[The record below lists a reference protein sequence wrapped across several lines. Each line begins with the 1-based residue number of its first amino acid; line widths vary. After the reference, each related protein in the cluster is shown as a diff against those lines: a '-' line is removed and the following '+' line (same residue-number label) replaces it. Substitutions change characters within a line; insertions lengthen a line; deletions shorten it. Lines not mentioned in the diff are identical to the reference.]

1 MFAILLLALAL
12 QAPTDAQLEARTREV
27 ASVLRCPVCQG
38 LSIQDSPAELAV
50 EMKQVVRDQIKAGKS
65 NEEVKAYFVAKYGEW
80 ILLQPEARGFNLA
93 VYVMP
98 IVLLL
103 GGGGLVLFLARK
115 WSHGRHVV
123 PAVEDEG

>member
-1 MFAILLLALAL
+1 MIAILLIALAL
-12 QAPTDAQLEARTREV
+12 QAATDAELEARTRAV

-50 EMKQVVRDQIKAGKS
+50 EMKNVVRTQIRDGKS
-65 NEEVKAYFVAKYGEW
+65 NAEVKQYFVAKYGEW
-80 ILLQPEARGFNLA
+80 ILLQPEPRGFNLA
-93 VYVMP
+93 VYAMP

-103 GGGGLVLFLARK
+103 GGAATVFVLARK

-123 PAVEDEG
+123 VESEE